1 MFFPLHL
8 QNNNNNDNNKTLI
21 EIDKSTLIY
30 FSRLYVFANFLF
42 LHAPVN
48 AWRGRD
54 ATSGT
59 SGGGGGKN
67 KGCRRRRGR
76 GERAADIVDDDAR
89 GGLDERSNSTS
100 TTDLRHRHRHH
111 LFTLSLRRGRRR
123 RGRRRGSLRGTG
135 ARAALGRPEQHVSV
149 RNSRSPFFDEIIPFF
164 LSFLSTPH
172 LTTTK
177 QKSTQSPPPP
187 RRAAGALRPYRRLG
201 EGPQGRGPGA
211 RDCRQVPLGG
221 RGGFDGNLPEGERA
235 QEAARGRRRRRSGK
249 RRKVVAT
256 AAPSSAELKKRN
268 AFANSV

>member
-135 ARAALGRPEQHVSV
+135 ARAALGRPEQHVSFGLLF
-149 RNSRSPFFDEIIPFF
+149 SSLLFLF
-164 LSFLSTPH
+164 LSPHFLLCLHP
-172 LTTTK
+172 
-177 QKSTQSPPPP
+177 
-187 RRAAGALRPYRRLG
+187 
-201 EGPQGRGPGA
+201 
-211 RDCRQVPLGG
+211 
-221 RGGFDGNLPEGERA
+221 
-235 QEAARGRRRRRSGK
+235 
-249 RRKVVAT
+249 AT
-256 AAPSSAELKKRN
+256 HYLLLFITCYDP
-268 AFANSV
+268 